1 MLLSTAHSCI
11 QGFSLTP
18 VCLRELDTKLVL
30 LSCSQTLSKTPSKKG
45 GGLALVNSVLAYG
58 GIHQTLLSHVRV
70 PYRVSGN
77 ETNMKQTQRVG
88 GELVML
94 ILHLQWISTSKSKWR
109 LVANK

>member
-1 MLLSTAHSCI
+1 MNS
-11 QGFSLTP
+11 
-18 VCLRELDTKLVL
+18 
-30 LSCSQTLSKTPSKKG
+30 
-45 GGLALVNSVLAYG
+45 VNSVLAYG

-94 ILHLQWISTSKSKWR
+94 TLHLQWISTWKSQWR